1 MNKKEKK
8 RKKGKEQQQQKTIK
22 NPRLETLSKIVEL
35 IDIANDYY
43 MKMDYDN
50 AIDYSE
56 KIIRLAITSNFEHH
70 IKEQQ
75 QFLTKIA
82 KRVQEKYFV
91 SEINE
96 AVNKIEKIYNAL
108 LDAKQIYQAH
118 EILETFKEHYQDKID
133 LDSIPLIKE
142 LIMKDRRERI
152 KNKVE
157 E

>member
-1 MNKKEKK
+1 MKKKEKE

-50 AIDYSE
+50 AINYSE

-75 QFLTKIA
+75 QFLIKIA
-82 KRVQEKYFV
+82 EKVQEKYFV
-91 SEINE
+91 SEIKE
-96 AVNKIEKIYNAL
+96 AVNKIDKIYNVL
-108 LDAKQIYQAH
+108 LEAKQISQAH
-118 EILETFKEHYQDKID
+118 EILETFKNHYQDKID

-142 LIMKDRRERI
+142 LIIKDRRERI
-152 KNKVE
+152 KNKVGE
-157 E
+157 